1 VIYTGVYVQLVMRE
15 SSWIQILADDVKVF
29 EGIVQA
35 GETPN
40 WSGERRV
47 AIRAGNGG
55 GVEVVVNGQS
65 RGLMGAEGEIVDQIW
80 EKVESPE
87 AAIPSPGPTLEP
99 IVPLTGTGTPQ
110 P

>member
-1 VIYTGVYVQLVMRE
+1 
-15 SSWIQILADDVKVF
+15 VKVF
-29 EGIVQA
+29 DGIIQA
-35 GETPN
+35 GETPS

-65 RGLMGAEGEIVDQIW
+65 RGLMGAEGQVVDQIW
-80 EKVESPE
+80 EKVDNPETLSTTPLPLPLES
-87 AAIPSPGPTLEP
+87 AGPTP
-99 IVPLTGTGTPQ
+99 TGTITPN